1 MITVIVFILQNKR
14 GLPKGNLFTFPLIK
28 MDRISASVQDAL
40 IGVTLLPQKKKK
52 TTTKSTL
59 KTKNKQLKKQS
70 HYIKQQ
76 FSDITA

>member
-40 IGVTLLPQKKKK
+40 IGVTLL
-52 TTTKSTL
+52 L
-59 KTKNKQLKKQS
+59 
-70 HYIKQQ
+70 
-76 FSDITA
+76 